1 MADYQKMYSLLCRV
15 VDSVIDP
22 LERIPLAA
30 PYADV
35 LRGALED
42 AEELYVETSSE
53 EEQGRKFSL
62 TRREKHGILMLLQ
75 AMMGAAARSRG
86 RKCPPDAP
94 LPAQEC
100 GYIQIQ
106 VEPRTLF
113 RSP

>member
-42 AEELYVETSSE
+42 AEELYIET
-53 EEQGRKFSL
+53 
-62 TRREKHGILMLLQ
+62 
-75 AMMGAAARSRG
+75 A
-86 RKCPPDAP
+86 D
-94 LPAQEC
+94 PAE
-100 GYIQIQ
+100 
-106 VEPRTLF
+106 
-113 RSP
+113 

>member
-1 MADYQKMYSLLCRV
+1 MYSLLCRV

-53 EEQGRKFSL
+53 EE
-62 TRREKHGILMLLQ
+62 
-75 AMMGAAARSRG
+75 
-86 RKCPPDAP
+86 
-94 LPAQEC
+94 
-100 GYIQIQ
+100 
-106 VEPRTLF
+106 
-113 RSP
+113 

>member
-15 VDSVIDP
+15 VDSVIAP

-53 EEQGRKFSL
+53 EE
-62 TRREKHGILMLLQ
+62 
-75 AMMGAAARSRG
+75 
-86 RKCPPDAP
+86 
-94 LPAQEC
+94 
-100 GYIQIQ
+100 
-106 VEPRTLF
+106 
-113 RSP
+113 

>member
-42 AEELYVETSSE
+42 AEELIADLD
-53 EEQGRKFSL
+53 QA
-62 TRREKHGILMLLQ
+62 LQ
-75 AMMGAAARSRG
+75 
-86 RKCPPDAP
+86 
-94 LPAQEC
+94 
-100 GYIQIQ
+100 
-106 VEPRTLF
+106 
-113 RSP
+113 

>member
-35 LRGALED
+35 LRGALE
-42 AEELYVETSSE
+42 
-53 EEQGRKFSL
+53 
-62 TRREKHGILMLLQ
+62 RREKHGILMLLQ